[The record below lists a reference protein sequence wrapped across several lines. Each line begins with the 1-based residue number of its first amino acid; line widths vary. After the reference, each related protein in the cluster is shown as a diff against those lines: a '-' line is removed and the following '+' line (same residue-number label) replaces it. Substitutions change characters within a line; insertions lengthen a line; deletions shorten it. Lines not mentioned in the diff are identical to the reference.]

1 VLALV
6 VPRFRRGNDDEMLQQ
21 LSRA

>member
-6 VPRFRRGNDDEMLQQ
+6 LPRARKHRDETMLQQ